1 MVENENIII
10 ELEDV
15 HKVYQ
20 MGETKVRALRGS
32 SLKVKRG
39 EFLSIEGPSGSG
51 KSTLMNMIGCLDV
64 PTSGK
69 VHLEEWDIEK
79 LSESDLAQIR
89 GKKIGFVFQTFN
101 LIKNLTALENVAMP
115 MMFQG
120 VVKEKRLKRAKKLL
134 VEMGLGE
141 RLHHKPAELSGGQQQ
156 RVAIARA
163 LGNDPDVLLADEPT
177 GNLDSETGKKVLK
190 KLKDLNEKEGK
201 TIVMVT
207 HDPRAAE
214 YAGRVVEIKDG
225 VVG

>member
-1 MVENENIII
+1 MSDNENIVI

-32 SLKVKRG
+32 SLEVRRG

-69 VHLEEWDIEK
+69 VHLEKWDIQK
-79 LSESDLAQIR
+79 LTESDLAQIR

-120 VVKEKRLKRAKKLL
+120 ISKEKRLKRAKNLL

-141 RLHHKPAELSGGQQQ
+141 RLNHKPAELSGGQQQ

-163 LGNDPDVLLADEPT
+163 LANDPDVLLADEPT
-177 GNLDSETGKKVLK
+177 GNLDSKTGKKVLE
-190 KLKDLNEKEGK
+190 KLKDLNEREGK

-207 HDPRAAE
+207 HDPNAAE
-214 YAGRVVEIKDG
+214 YAERIVEIKDG
-225 VVG
+225 VVK